1 MIVGVGCA
9 VANKVAGNIAD
20 GSGLSDRVRRIVDC
34 AAVGRPDRIG
44 SGRVVNK
51 ITGNAADGGGAA
63 AGRTIVDG
71 AALRSV
77 CQVAVNAVVDKVAG
91 HVADFPL
98 GVKKGGGAVKNSRT
112 VISAQPEKVTIDVR
126 AAQIVVYLPAAL
138 GAVFY
143 FILIIGNAA
152 GSVVIDFHQ
161 RKVASF
167 GRVDTGDVVNAVI
180 TQSRRIIGSG
190 KRGGAG
196 EQSG

>member
-51 ITGNAADGGGAA
+51 ITGNAADGSGAA

-77 CQVAVNAVVDKVAG
+77 CQVAVNVVINEVAG
-91 HVADFPL
+91 NVADFPF
-98 GVKKGGGAVKNSRT
+98 GIKERIGTVENSGAV
-112 VISAQPEKVTIDVR
+112 VPGEAEEIVVDVL
-126 AAQIVVYLPAAL
+126 AFQIVVYPPAAL

-143 FILIIGNAA
+143 FILI
-152 GSVVIDFHQ
+152 F
-161 RKVASF
+161 
-167 GRVDTGDVVNAVI
+167 
-180 TQSRRIIGSG
+180 
-190 KRGGAG
+190 
-196 EQSG
+196 